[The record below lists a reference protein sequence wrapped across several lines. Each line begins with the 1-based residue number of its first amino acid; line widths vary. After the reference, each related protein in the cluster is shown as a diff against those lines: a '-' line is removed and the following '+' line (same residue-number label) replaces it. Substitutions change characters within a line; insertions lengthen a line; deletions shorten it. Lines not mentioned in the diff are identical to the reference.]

1 MVGQFSVCM
10 QRFVGF
16 YNLLEEHFSHLFS
29 SYHYMFRP
37 IWPSSGVSIRV
48 SAPSAMQWSASASGF
63 CVDFLWFSMLV
74 SCVRGCV
81 VLLFGHQMDIISL
94 NTIMQNMR

>member
-16 YNLLEEHFSHLFS
+16 YNLLEKHFSHLFS

-37 IWPSSGVSIRV
+37 IWSSSGVSIRV

-63 CVDFLWFSMLV
+63 GRGVFMVFYAGFLCAWLRCFV
-74 SCVRGCV
+74 VRP
-81 VLLFGHQMDIISL
+81 S
-94 NTIMQNMR
+94 